1 MVGRQIIFR
10 AIFVIWLAGVIW
22 GSLINGTEMT
32 SLENVLP
39 LLASKA
45 IRHFTAY
52 TGLAIFSM
60 LAFERWRGIAVALS
74 MILLGILI
82 EVAQYLSPGRTP
94 ALADAVLNAFGV
106 ISGIASVFLLRQ
118 MLYRL
123 SSKTTVGERDIW
135 G

>member
-1 MVGRQIIFR
+1 VLTRGQIIFR
-10 AIFVIWLAGVIW
+10 VIFFVWLAAVIW

-32 SLENVLP
+32 SLENVFP

-52 TGLAIFSM
+52 SGLAIFSM

-82 EVAQYLSPGRTP
+82 EAAQHLSPGRTP
-94 ALADAVLNAFGV
+94 AIVDAVVNAFGV
-106 ISGIASVFLLRQ
+106 CSGILLVTAT
-118 MLYRL
+118 RL
-123 SSKTTVGERDIW
+123 SRLRRS
-135 G
+135 